1 MMIEKGVPMS
11 TTTMS
16 NVLLAGPAFLAR
28 MGNRFAALLDGLDE
42 ARQMAE
48 RFRTL
53 SRMSDAELSQHGLTR
68 EDIPQACLNFR
79 HAA

>member
-1 MMIEKGVPMS
+1 MS

-16 NVLLAGPAFLAR
+16 NVLWAAPAFLGR
-28 MGNRFAALLDGLDE
+28 MGNRFAALIDGIDE
-42 ARQMAE
+42 AREMAE

-53 SRMSDAELSQHGLTR
+53 SRMSDAELSERGLAR
-68 EDIPQACLNFR
+68 EDIPQACLNIR